1 MALNLSQPKDLDTN
15 LIALVQAGDS
25 RVHVL
30 DYKRWERLP
39 VNLKKR
45 YYALTRHHTGGY
57 RLYPQFMTPRRDLNP
72 NEKVYSQTQLI
83 KKKVVLPIQKTGD
96 IVNDLPYKPVVSTN
110 PSTKGTDLETKSFS
124 QIARET
130 RALLKK
136 PVAVT
141 TKYSRF

>member
-1 MALNLSQPKDLDTN
+1 MALNLSQPKDLDSN

-45 YYALTRHHTGGY
+45 YYALTRHNTGGY
-57 RLYPQFMTPRRDLNP
+57 RLYPQFMTPRRDLDP
-72 NEKVYSQTQLI
+72 NQKVVSQTQLM
-83 KKKVVLPIQKTGD
+83 KKKVILPIQRTGD
-96 IVNDLPYKPVVSTN
+96 KVTALPYKPVVSTD
-110 PSTKGTDLETKSFS
+110 PTTKDTDIERKPYS

-130 RALLKK
+130 KALLRK
-136 PVAVT
+136 PVRVT
-141 TKYSRF
+141 TRYSRF